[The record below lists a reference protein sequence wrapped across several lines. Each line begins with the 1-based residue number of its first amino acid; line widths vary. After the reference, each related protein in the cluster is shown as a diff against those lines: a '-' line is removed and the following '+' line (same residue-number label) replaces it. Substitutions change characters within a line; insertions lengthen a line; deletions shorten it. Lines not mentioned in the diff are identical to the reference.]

1 MVNRSIRT
9 AFASEAVVV
18 EERRFRAMGTD
29 AHILVIGGRA
39 DLIDQAAARVVQLE
53 QRWSRF
59 LPDSEVSQLNQ
70 HAGQPVTVSA
80 DTRLLV
86 GRAVEAWR
94 ITGSSFDP
102 TVLGA
107 MLSAGYDRNFDDILA
122 DRPTVMSSLL
132 LGCTDIVITDETVC
146 LPPDTGFDAGGIGK
160 GLAADL
166 IVEEMVAAGA
176 TGACVNLGGDLRV
189 AGVSPDGGGWTIAV
203 EYPGDQ
209 KSVALIGLTDGA
221 VATSTTVRR
230 AWLANG
236 HARHH
241 LIDPQTGRPSE
252 TDVRLVTVVA
262 GQAWMAEVLAKAV
275 ILRGSQRAFDLLDP
289 NVADALII
297 DATGRVSATDG
308 LQRFLGD
315 TTLPTEHRNTD
326 SP

>member
-1 MVNRSIRT
+1 MSTIIHTERSP
-9 AFASEAVVV
+9 VV

-29 AHILVIGGRA
+29 AHILVVDGTA
-39 DLIDQAAARVVQLE
+39 DLIDQAVARVIQLE

-70 HAGQPVTVSA
+70 QAGQPVTVSG

-86 GRAVEAWR
+86 ARAIEAWR

-107 MLSAGYDRNFDDILA
+107 MLSAGYDRNFDDIIA
-122 DRPTVMSSLL
+122 DQPAVVSRLV
-132 LGCTDIVITDETVC
+132 LGCTDIVITNETVC
-146 LPPDTGFDAGGIGK
+146 LPPNTGFDAGGIGK

-166 IVEEMVAAGA
+166 IVEELIAAGA
-176 TGACVNLGGDLRV
+176 SGACVNLGGDLRV
-189 AGVSPDGGGWTIAV
+189 AGVSPDGCGWTIAV
-203 EYPGDQ
+203 EYPGDHE
-209 KSVALIGLTDGA
+209 SVALIGLTEGA
-221 VATSTTVRR
+221 VATSTTVKR
-230 AWLANG
+230 AWAANG
-236 HARHH
+236 LAQHH

-252 TDVRLVTVVA
+252 TDVRLASIVT

-275 ILRGSQRAFDLLDP
+275 ILRGTARAFDLLDP

-297 DATGRVSATDG
+297 DAEGRVSATDG
-308 LQRFLGD
+308 FQRFLGD
-315 TTLPTEHRNTD
+315 TTLPTQHRNTD